1 MVGDLGVFYQ
11 KRCLISPRR
20 DDKKSL
26 AWLRF
31 ADGHLEG
38 GLEQMYVFYVRE
50 AFDRV
55 LATFSSVGS
64 LLSRPRSAS
73 DDGPS
78 QSKDESSLKTVDLK
92 LAGPLVH
99 LAGSRTYAA
108 ASSASEWAGAPDGLT
123 VDLGLFILG
132 MDQDSWRI
140 QMEKCTFYDEGTRLG
155 SAQGQKR

>member
-38 GLEQMYVFYVRE
+38 GLEQMYVFFVRE

-108 ASSASEWAGAPDGLT
+108 ASSASEWAGAPDLVERFDIEPHSDFSAKLANFIGL
-123 VDLGLFILG
+123 VLLCIDAKFC
-132 MDQDSWRI
+132 
-140 QMEKCTFYDEGTRLG
+140 K
-155 SAQGQKR
+155 